1 MENIEF
7 ELELGC
13 TEGPDGYPDVK
24 IGIIT
29 HDPFVENVY
38 WQGKIEGDKLVKFNA
53 DIEEGDFDLFIDFE
67 GNPTDKLIVDKST
80 GKSTNEGVLSIK
92 KISVDNIALDHI
104 FYTNSIFN
112 VDESEIYVEDKVQ
125 KECIDFGNKG
135 VWLLPLNSPVYV
147 WLLENL

>member
-13 TEGPDGYPDVK
+13 TEGPDGYPLVK
-24 IGIIT
+24 IGT
-29 HDPFVENVY
+29 RSFDPFQENVY
-38 WQGKIEGDKLVKFNA
+38 WQGNIVDTGTVKFSA
-53 DIEEGDFDLFIDFE
+53 DIDDGEFELFVDFQ
-67 GNPTDKLIVDKST
+67 GNPTDKLIVDKNT
-80 GKSTNEGVLSIK
+80 GLPTNAGVLSIK
-92 KISVDNIALDHI
+92 KISVDDIALEHI

-135 VWLLPLNSPVYV
+135 VWLLPLNSPVYI